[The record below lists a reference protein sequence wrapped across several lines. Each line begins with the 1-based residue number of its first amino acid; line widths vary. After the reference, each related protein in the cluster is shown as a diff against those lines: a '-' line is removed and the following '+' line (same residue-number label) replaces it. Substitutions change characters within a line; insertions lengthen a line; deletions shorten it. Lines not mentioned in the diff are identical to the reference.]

1 MLCPKELAQV
11 KGIEFLQ
18 HYPQH
23 IIDTLTWRWP
33 WPLLFLLVLTTVFYT
48 VIGIAR
54 LINHFRLIGADF
66 VFLELKPAAFSDS
79 SPFAT
84 EKFFSVLHNMDST
97 RTTADK
103 LLGRKIIIPLEI
115 ASTKS
120 TGIRYIAVVRKGKE
134 TLFRRSVEG
143 YLPDSRLTKVK
154 DYLSQDILKQDQHVM
169 SLNFRLYRHFCYPL
183 SVSKEL
189 AKHDPASYIT
199 NTMTQLAD
207 KELVSFQLVVTPVK
221 PKEAVRIHN
230 KLIRGEE
237 PQLNKRAWI
246 WLLPLRLIALLIKI
260 GVGALRLVLETIGD
274 MTRPSYS
281 TGKSYPPPMTPRPPI
296 LTPEAQSIDDI
307 RNQKLSEPLF
317 QVSIRALVIAHS
329 KKEAKERAN
338 GIIAAMG
345 SYRRP
350 GFQALVS
357 RSNFPTKL
365 RLPYRLFH
373 YTRRLPTLT
382 TGGSCILSSSELAAL
397 YHFPHSISAK
407 TENVVKSLS
416 KALPAPISM
425 KGKAKLDVVLGANN
439 YHNAIT
445 PIGLTADQRERH
457 TYIIGG
463 TGNGKTTLLEFA
475 IIQDMQSG
483 KGLAFIDPHGDAA
496 EKLLRFVPKDRI
508 KDVVYLNPADISYP
522 IGINLLELP
531 EGLSENDYI
540 MEKERVTEAVVS
552 ILRKVFADDE
562 ANAHRIESMLRNT
575 IRTAFYADNP
585 TLFTILKLIRNQTF
599 RNSIIAK
606 LDDDDLKDFWREE
619 FGKAG
624 GMQRVSMSKGLTS
637 RLDRF
642 RASAPVYRMFSQTK
656 STVSFEDIMN
666 QGKILICNFSSDM
679 GEDTSTLFGTTVL
692 AKLKIAAERR
702 KSILPNKRRP
712 FHVYVDEFQN
722 FATTPFT
729 KMLSTARKYKLFL
742 TIAEQSTTQQEE
754 QRMVE
759 TILANVGNTITFRS
773 GSPVDE
779 KLMLARFRPQVEEGD
794 IANLPAY
801 NFYMKIMGVE
811 TQEPFSAHTLLL
823 ENDGSTKIADAVV
836 ANSRKQFAKKYA
848 NPKTKNKPN
857 KTIPNDK
864 NNKQAETE
872 QTDEDEPTEI

>member
-33 WPLLFLLVLTTVFYT
+33 WPLLFLLGLMAVFYT
-48 VIGIAR
+48 VIGVVR
-54 LINHFRLIGADF
+54 LINHYRLIGADF

-97 RTTADK
+97 RTTVDK
-103 LLGRKIIIPLEI
+103 LFGRKIIIPLEV
-115 ASTKS
+115 ASTKA
-120 TGIRYIAVVRKGKE
+120 TGIRYIAVIRKGKE
-134 TLFRRSVEG
+134 TLFRRSLEG
-143 YLPDSRLTKVK
+143 YLPDTRLTKVK
-154 DYLSQDILKQDQHVM
+154 DYLPQVILKQGQHVM
-169 SLNFRLYRHFCYPL
+169 SLSFRLYRHFCYPL
-183 SVSKEL
+183 LVSNEL
-189 AKHDPASYIT
+189 SKHDPASYIT

-207 KELVSFQLVVTPVK
+207 NELVSFQLVVTPVK
-221 PKEAVRIHN
+221 PKEATKIHN

-237 PQLNKRAWI
+237 PQLNKRAWL
-246 WLLPLRLIALLIKI
+246 WLLPLKLVFLLIKL
-260 GVGALRLVLETIGD
+260 GMGALRLVLETIGD
-274 MTRPSYS
+274 ATRPSYP
-281 TGKSYPPPMTPRPPI
+281 TGKYYPPPAQPRPPI

-317 QVSIRALVIAHS
+317 QVSIRALIVADS
-329 KKEAKERAN
+329 KKEAKERAS

-357 RSNFPTKL
+357 RSSFPTKL

-373 YTRRLPTLT
+373 YTHRLPTLT
-382 TGGSCILSSSELAAL
+382 QGGSCILSSSELAAL
-397 YHFPHSISAK
+397 YHFPHSVSAK

-483 KGLAFIDPHGDAA
+483 KGLAIIDPHGDAA
-496 EKLLRFVPKDRI
+496 EKLLGFVPKDRI

-531 EGLSENDYI
+531 ESLSENDDYI

-575 IRTAFYADNP
+575 IRTAFYADDP

-656 STVSFEDIMN
+656 STISFEDIMN

-702 KSILPNKRRP
+702 KSIPPNKRRP

-811 TQEPFSAHTLLL
+811 TQEPFSAQTLLL
-823 ENDGSTKIADAVV
+823 ENEGSSNIAEQVV
-836 ANSRKQFAKKYA
+836 KSSRMRYA
-848 NPKTKNKPN
+848 SIYKEVRQPKHLRESVENKVDN
-857 KTIPNDK
+857 PND
-864 NNKQAETE
+864 
-872 QTDEDEPTEI
+872 EPEPLVV